1 MESRIVNNCLQYV
14 ELGKTVLIGRPSDR
28 ALGEKLGY
36 AQSTIAEAKA
46 GRMSDGIALALGEL
60 LVKHKLILH
69 AGEVMLVAHA
79 ERKTGRARAT
89 LLDYAKNVV
98 ASVPSKAAS
107 ALCAFA
113 VALGMFLPAHD
124 AQAFGGAGGI
134 RTLEAGFAHLLP

>member
-1 MESRIVNNCLQYV
+1 MNNCLEYV

-89 LLDYAKNVV
+89 LLDYAKNVLAP
-98 ASVPSKAAS
+98 ASSKAAS
-107 ALCAFA
+107 ALSAVA
-113 VALGMFLPAHD
+113 VALGLMFSPAHD

>member
-1 MESRIVNNCLQYV
+1 VNYCAHYV
-14 ELGKTVLIGRPSDR
+14 DLGKGVLPGRASDR

-60 LVKHKLILH
+60 LVKHGLIAH
-69 AGEVMLVAHA
+69 AGEVMLAAHA

-98 ASVPSKAAS
+98 ALVPSKAVS

-113 VALGMFLPAHD
+113 VALGMFLPSHD
-124 AQAFGGAGGI
+124 ALAYGGEGQL
-134 RTLEAGFAHLLP
+134 R